1 MNCRRNGVKK
11 IGMIVLIVM
20 ILTGMG
26 GYAVADTGIPQTPE
40 TIGVG
45 TVTAAQVAGSM
56 VSRTSI
62 ETAMSVVDTLAEIP
76 PLDPYDY
83 GIYYVTTYN
92 EDTVSNGVGLIDY
105 TKLTNLD
112 TKNMNVNQYNIE
124 AFKQLTFEGD
134 GTSSMVTTENIFVD
148 GTARWQDTDERMMCV
163 FAASPAVVFPAF
175 CNSAEAG
182 SSVDMLFGSVTTMT
196 NDRFIM
202 KTGDPAVELNHN
214 IRVIETIGKASAY
227 MEVLGLESR
236 SEYTI
241 PEVVYATTSFSETTT
256 VDGLIDV
263 FDKTLHYTSRL
274 TGIGGAPLNGAV

>member
-1 MNCRRNGVKK
+1 MNCRRSVVKK
-11 IGMIVLIVM
+11 IGMIVLIFM

-62 ETAMSVVDTLAEIP
+62 ETAMSVDDPLADIP
-76 PLDPYDY
+76 PLDPYGW

-92 EDTVSNGVGLIDY
+92 EDTVSNGVGFIEY
-105 TKLTNLD
+105 TKLMNLD
-112 TKNMNVNQYNIE
+112 TANMNVNQYNIE
-124 AFKQLTFEGD
+124 AFKQLAFEGD

-148 GTARWQDTDERMMCV
+148 GTARWQDTGDSMMCV

-182 SSVDMLFGSVTTMT
+182 SSVDMRFGSVTTTT

-214 IRVIETIGKASAY
+214 VRVIETIGKASAY
-227 MEVLGLESR
+227 MNVLGLESR

-241 PEVVYATTSFSETTT
+241 PEVVYATTGFSETTT
-256 VDGLIDV
+256 VDGLIEI
-263 FDKTLHYTSRL
+263 FDKTMHYTSRL
-274 TGIGGAPLNGAV
+274 TGEGEAPLDV